1 MAKIIG
7 TIKSFGWFVFASKV
21 NGNSSRSRD
30 LRIVVFFVLSFFY
43 LRCIIV
49 HLSTLYLL
57 FCNTPLLVFVCL
69 LAFAFS
75 NNIIGFACLFVCLF
89 LSLGI
94 GTMAFDTRLGLYSD
108 PPSPE
113 AQKFIV
119 AVQDFFELSQKLL
132 LSIPSNRLRPYMDT
146 PTLKK
151 FFKVADEILDIG
163 KVFVDKKVKELKET
177 TSKGIESSG
186 KGNA

>member
-1 MAKIIG
+1 M
-7 TIKSFGWFVFASKV
+7 
-21 NGNSSRSRD
+21 
-30 LRIVVFFVLSFFY
+30 
-43 LRCIIV
+43 
-49 HLSTLYLL
+49 
-57 FCNTPLLVFVCL
+57 
-69 LAFAFS
+69 
-75 NNIIGFACLFVCLF
+75 FVCLF

-113 AQKFIV
+113 AQKYIV

-132 LSIPSNRLRPYMDT
+132 LSIPSNLLRPYMDT